1 MSGAC
6 WHQAHS
12 RTWSKRYGARQK
24 GLPQLVSQPST
35 AQGPACV
42 HAESVHV
49 TCVQLNK
56 LNAQSC
62 SSVLAAQC
70 CCLCRSPS
78 PLRRC
83 ACQALA
89 GLVYTSALD
98 SVGALHGPLT
108 IIRPWLQ
115 IPITFAAVC
124 LEVHHGEVQVTME
137 APLDAEALVWRFP
150 LQVSQVAGLCGGFG
164 AAYSVIRVCVGLPLT
179 VWQAAV

>member
-1 MSGAC
+1 M
-6 WHQAHS
+6 
-12 RTWSKRYGARQK
+12 
-24 GLPQLVSQPST
+24 
-35 AQGPACV
+35 
-42 HAESVHV
+42 
-49 TCVQLNK
+49 
-56 LNAQSC
+56 
-62 SSVLAAQC
+62 
-70 CCLCRSPS
+70 
-78 PLRRC
+78 
-83 ACQALA
+83 
-89 GLVYTSALD
+89 YTSALD